1 MSFEI
6 KEVQIDS
13 YNDTHNKLI
22 NSFADGLNIIC
33 GPNEIGKS
41 TLMTFIKN
49 VFVRNKTDAKGYIK
63 CDVDGDDVTLRVERN
78 KFKDNDKYI
87 SKITSNEYNTGFL
100 IDLDDLFWAKSSDSE
115 ELINVIKDSS
125 GNAVN
130 KKQVEYHEYLYG
142 KKQPFNLT
150 NSNKASKSFT
160 SQFAKLKEIETKIK
174 DLQSKEDEYNKVC
187 FDIEQVEKEISSKKK
202 YYSYMNLLLEKNRLE
217 TSSKQVVINSKILE
231 HKVEFDNI
239 REILGALNSAKSKEN
254 DLEVKKNICS
264 EKYNEKIE
272 ALNKIENF
280 DVETIKKFVLNIE
293 DLKESKRILDNE
305 MSVNQQITILKNE
318 VSKLENDIND
328 LNIQKNELQTK
339 LDGLKIDVFEDYQK
353 DKELLNSYRE
363 NYSKLL
369 EKYKNLENEKKQAK
383 LNNSNMITILFSI
396 LFCFSILGL
405 LILSSVQSKII
416 LAILGCVS
424 LFGLVKSVNS
434 VLKLNKNIAKEDCQT
449 ELDKSKKCIQT
460 VLERH
465 SFVIDEN
472 GDFVTVVNSVIQIMT
487 QKISE
492 YKNISDKISDT
503 NCGIQ
508 KLLNNKVKQSELLSK
523 YEKDLD
529 TLLEKK
535 KELTQKLSIKDLENF
550 AEMYEYIKDIQNLS
564 NELDS
569 INKELDN
576 TEILKAEFVQ
586 KVNEFIKKTE
596 LDNVPN
602 INKYDDFEN
611 ILSSINKTI
620 ETNLENNRIKQ
631 EYVLQLENLNNE
643 LDTYSGDIQ
652 DEIVNAD
659 EEIILTIKKE
669 LDELTEL
676 KGRLLN
682 SKENLENVSGLIN
695 LQNEKMAE
703 INKLKLQMNNI
714 FVKQIVYNVIKK
726 SKDKFNEIQPNL
738 VSAKKFLSKITC
750 GKYDEIDFEKKCISG
765 KNAPEKSWDDLSRG
779 TKEQLYL
786 ALRLGYAENFSKD
799 KDGNPNGL
807 PELPLIID
815 DAFVN
820 FDILRTQACIECLQE
835 FAKTHQVLYFTC
847 HKEMI
852 EQILKDL
859 KIKCNM
865 IEL

>member
-22 NSFADGLNIIC
+22 NSFVNGLNIIC

-49 VFVRNKTDAKGYIK
+49 VFIRKKTDAKGYIK
-63 CDVDGDDVTLRVERN
+63 CDINGDDVTLRVERN
-78 KFKDNDKYI
+78 KLKENDKYI
-87 SKITSNEYNTGFL
+87 NKITSNEYNTGFL

-130 KKQVEYHEYLYG
+130 KKQVEYYEYLYG

-150 NSNKASKSFT
+150 NSNKASKSFV
-160 SQFAKLKEIETKIK
+160 SQFEKLKDIEIKIK
-174 DLQSKEDEYNKVC
+174 ELQTKEDEYNKVC
-187 FDIEQVEKEISSKKK
+187 FDIEQVEKEISNKKK
-202 YYSYMNLLLEKNRLE
+202 NYSYMNLLLDKNKLE
-217 TSSKQVVINSKILE
+217 ASSKQVVINSKILE
-231 HKVEFDNI
+231 HKIEFDNI

-272 ALNKIENF
+272 ALNRIEDF
-280 DVETIKKFVLNIE
+280 DVETIKKFVLNID

-305 MSVNQQITILKNE
+305 TSVNQQIIILKNE
-318 VSKLENDIND
+318 ISKLENDIND
-328 LNIQKNELQTK
+328 FNIQKNELQIK
-339 LDGLKIDVFEDYQK
+339 LNELKIDSFEDYQK
-353 DKELLNSYRE
+353 DKELLNSYRT

-369 EKYKNLENEKKQAK
+369 DNYKNLENAKRQAK
-383 LNNSNMITILFSI
+383 LNSSNIITILFFI
-396 LFCFSILGL
+396 LSCLSVLGL

-434 VLKLNKNIAKEDCQT
+434 VLKLNKNIDKEDYQV
-449 ELDKSKKCIQT
+449 ELDKSKQCIQT
-460 VLERH
+460 ILERNN
-465 SFVIDEN
+465 FVIGEN
-472 GDFVTVVNSVIQIMT
+472 DDFVTVVDSVIQTMT
-487 QKISE
+487 QKMSE

-529 TLLEKK
+529 TLLEKR
-535 KELTQKLSIKDLENF
+535 KELTEKLSIKDLENF
-550 AEMYEYIKDIQNLS
+550 AEIYEYIKDIQNLS
-564 NELDS
+564 NELNNV
-569 INKELDN
+569 NKELDN
-576 TEILKAEFVQ
+576 TEKLREEFVQ

-596 LDNVPN
+596 LKNIPN

-611 ILSSINKTI
+611 ILLSINKTI

-631 EYVLQLENLNNE
+631 EYSSQLENLNNE
-643 LDTYSGDIQ
+643 LETYSNDIKN
-652 DEIVNAD
+652 EIVYVD
-659 EEIILTIKKE
+659 EEVILTTKEE

-682 SKENLENVSGLIN
+682 SKENLENVSGLIK

-703 INKLKLQMNNI
+703 INKLKSQMNNI

-835 FAKTHQVLYFTC
+835 FAQTHQVLYFTC

-852 EQILKDL
+852 EQVLKDL

>member
-22 NSFADGLNIIC
+22 NSFVNGLNIIC

-49 VFVRNKTDAKGYIK
+49 VFIRKKTDAKGYIK

-78 KFKDNDKYI
+78 KLKENDKYI
-87 SKITSNEYNTGFL
+87 NKITSNEYNTGFL

-130 KKQVEYHEYLYG
+130 KKQVAYYEYLYG

-150 NSNKASKSFT
+150 NSNKASKSFV
-160 SQFAKLKEIETKIK
+160 SQFEKLKEIETKIK
-174 DLQSKEDEYNKVC
+174 ELQTKEDEYNKIC
-187 FDIEQVEKEISSKKK
+187 FDIEQVEKDISSKKK
-202 YYSYMNLLLEKNRLE
+202 YYSYMNLLLDKNKLE
-217 TSSKQVVINSKILE
+217 ASSKQVVINSKILE
-231 HKVEFDNI
+231 HKIEFDNI

-272 ALNKIENF
+272 ALNRIEDF
-280 DVETIKKFVLNIE
+280 DVEKIKKFVLNID

-305 MSVNQQITILKNE
+305 TSVNQQINILKNE
-318 VSKLENDIND
+318 ISKLENDIND
-328 LNIQKNELQTK
+328 FNIQKNELQIK
-339 LDGLKIDVFEDYQK
+339 LNELKIDSFEDYQK
-353 DKELLNSYRE
+353 DKELLNSYRT

-369 EKYKNLENEKKQAK
+369 DNYKNIENAKRQTK
-383 LNNSNMITILFSI
+383 LNSSNIITILFFI
-396 LFCFSILGL
+396 LSCLSVLGL

-434 VLKLNKNIAKEDCQT
+434 VLKLNKNIDKEDYQV
-449 ELDKSKKCIQT
+449 ELDKSKQCIQT
-460 VLERH
+460 ILERNN
-465 SFVIDEN
+465 FVIGEN
-472 GDFVTVVNSVIQIMT
+472 DDFVTVVDSVIQTMT

-529 TLLEKK
+529 TLLEKR
-535 KELTQKLSIKDLENF
+535 KELTEKLSIQDLENF
-550 AEMYEYIKDIQNLS
+550 AEIYEYIKDIQNLS
-564 NELDS
+564 NELNNV
-569 INKELDN
+569 NKELDN
-576 TEILKAEFVQ
+576 TEKLREEFVQ

-596 LDNVPN
+596 LENIPN

-611 ILSSINKTI
+611 ILLSINKTI

-631 EYVLQLENLNNE
+631 EYSSQLENLNNE
-643 LDTYSGDIQ
+643 LETYSNDIKN
-652 DEIVNAD
+652 EIVYVD
-659 EEIILTIKKE
+659 EEVILTTKEE

-682 SKENLENVSGLIN
+682 SKENLENVSGLIK

-703 INKLKLQMNNI
+703 INKLKSQMNNI

-750 GKYDEIDFEKKCISG
+750 GKYNEIDFEKKCISG
-765 KNAPEKSWDDLSRG
+765 ENAPEKNWDDLSRG

-820 FDILRTQACIECLQE
+820 FDILRTQACIVCLQE
-835 FAKTHQVLYFTC
+835 FAQTHQVLYFTC

-852 EQILKDL
+852 KQVLKDL

>member
-22 NSFADGLNIIC
+22 NSFVNGLNIIC

-49 VFVRNKTDAKGYIK
+49 VFVRKKTDAKGYIK

-78 KFKDNDKYI
+78 KLKDNDKYI

-174 DLQSKEDEYNKVC
+174 ELQTKEDEYNKVC

-202 YYSYMNLLLEKNRLE
+202 NYSYMNLLLEKNKFE

-254 DLEVKKNICS
+254 DLKVKKNICS
-264 EKYNEKIE
+264 EKYNEKVE
-272 ALNKIENF
+272 ALNRIENF
-280 DVETIKKFVLNIE
+280 DVETIKKFVLNID

-339 LDGLKIDVFEDYQK
+339 LDELKIDGFEDYQK
-353 DKELLNSYRE
+353 DKELLSSYRE

-369 EKYKNLENEKKQAK
+369 EKYKNIENEKKQAK
-383 LNNSNMITILFSI
+383 LNNSNMMTILFSI
-396 LFCFSILGL
+396 LFCLSVLGL
-405 LILSSVQSKII
+405 LILSSVQSKIF

-434 VLKLNKNIAKEDCQT
+434 VLKLNKNIDKEDCQT
-449 ELDKSKKCIQT
+449 ELSNNKKCIQT
-460 VLERH
+460 ILERN
-465 SFVIDEN
+465 SFVIDKN
-472 GDFVTVVNSVIQIMT
+472 DDFVTVVNSVIQTMT

-508 KLLNNKVKQSELLSK
+508 KLLNNKVKQSEFLSK

-535 KELTQKLSIKDLENF
+535 KELTEKLSIKDLENF

-631 EYVLQLENLNNE
+631 EYSSQLENLNKE
-643 LDTYSGDIQ
+643 LDTYSDEIQ
-652 DEIVNAD
+652 DAIVNVD
-659 EEIILTIKKE
+659 EEVILTIKKE

-703 INKLKLQMNNI
+703 INKLKSQMNNI

-847 HKEMI
+847 HQEMI
-852 EQILKDL
+852 EQVLKDL